1 MHLAL
6 HCARA
11 RVGYYWGEGSA
22 QRVVNVTERMTCC
35 CGVLRPCLPAP
46 LNCMGSSQ
54 DAPSS
59 STGGAQL
66 EAAGR
71 HVSTIFYQ
79 YHSGV
84 LASQCVAAVRRIA
97 SQKRDCGKGPGSSF
111 QHGICSHALSLS

>member
-6 HCARA
+6 HCASA
-11 RVGYYWGEGSA
+11 RVGHYLGKGSA
-22 QRVVNVTERMTCC
+22 QRVVNMTERMTCC
-35 CGVLRPCLPAP
+35 CRVLRPCLPAP
-46 LNCMGSSQ
+46 LNSMGSSQ
-54 DAPSS
+54 EAPSG

-71 HVSTIFYQ
+71 YVTTMSYQ

-97 SQKRDCGKGPGSSF
+97 SQKRDCGKGPGSCFSTVYAPM
-111 QHGICSHALSLS
+111 H